1 MFMIGKM
8 LIVGFV
14 GTGMA
19 MGQSVVAPTAATP
32 AKAWTFD
39 VVSIKRNMSAPGTQK
54 QSYGPTPDG
63 YRMRN
68 LFIEM
73 PILTAYVP
81 QSGGR
86 ASYIPARVVGLPD
99 WAMNDAYDIDAKV
112 AEADLADW
120 QNPAKQPVM
129 LRAMLQAML
138 QDRLK
143 MVVHRGTKEVPVYSL
158 VAGTNGP
165 KLKETNPNEP
175 HPGGFPIPGG
185 GVVVSNVQ
193 NGEIFTNWY
202 GVSMATVA
210 SWGVLG
216 NAERPVQ
223 DKTGLTG
230 RYDIA
235 FEPRQLR
242 TCAPNCGPQDAAP
255 EEDAGSS
262 VFEFVQELGLKLVPA
277 TGPVETLV
285 IDHIE
290 RPSPN

>member
-1 MFMIGKM
+1 M
-8 LIVGFV
+8 LVVGLV
-14 GTGMA
+14 GAGMA
-19 MGQSVVAPTAATP
+19 MGQPVVAPTATAPT
-32 AKAWTFD
+32 KAWTFD
-39 VVSIKRNMSAPGTQK
+39 VVSIKRNMSAPGTQR

-63 YRMRN
+63 YHMRN

-99 WAMNDAYDIDAKV
+99 WAINDAYDIDAKV

-120 QNPAKQPVM
+120 QNPAKQAVM

-138 QDRLK
+138 LDRLK
-143 MVVHRGTKEVPVYSL
+143 MVVHREMKEAPVYSL
-158 VAGTNGP
+158 VVDKNGP
-165 KLKETNPNEP
+165 KFKETNPNEP

-185 GVVVSNVQ
+185 GVTVMKIRANQ
-193 NGEIFTNWY
+193 EITNWY

-230 RYDIA
+230 RYDLA
-235 FEPRQLR
+235 FQPRQLR
-242 TCAPNCGPQDAAP
+242 TCAPHCGPQDAAP
-255 EEDAGSS
+255 EEDAGPS

-290 RPSPN
+290 RPSNN

>member
-1 MFMIGKM
+1 MMGKILM
-8 LIVGFV
+8 VGFV
-14 GTGMA
+14 YAGMA
-19 MGQSVVAPTAATP
+19 MGQSVVVPTAATP

-39 VVSIKRNMSAPGTQK
+39 VVSIKRNMSEAGTERQTF
-54 QSYGPTPDG
+54 GPTQAG
-63 YRMRN
+63 YRMRD
-68 LFIEM
+68 LFMEM
-73 PILTAYVP
+73 PILTAYIP

-86 ASYIPARVVGLPD
+86 TSYIPARVVGLPD
-99 WAMNDAYDIDAKV
+99 WAINDAYDIDAKV
-112 AEADLADW
+112 AEADLAHW
-120 QNPAKQPVM
+120 QNPAKQPEM

-138 QDRLK
+138 QNRLK
-143 MVVHRGTKEVPVYSL
+143 LLVHRGTKEVPVYSL
-158 VAGTNGP
+158 VVDKNGP
-165 KLKETNPNEP
+165 KFKETNPNEP

-185 GVVVSNVQ
+185 GVVVMKIRANQ
-193 NGEIFTNWY
+193 EITHWY

-235 FEPRQLR
+235 FQPRQLR

-255 EEDAGSS
+255 EEDAGPS

-285 IDHIE
+285 VDHIE